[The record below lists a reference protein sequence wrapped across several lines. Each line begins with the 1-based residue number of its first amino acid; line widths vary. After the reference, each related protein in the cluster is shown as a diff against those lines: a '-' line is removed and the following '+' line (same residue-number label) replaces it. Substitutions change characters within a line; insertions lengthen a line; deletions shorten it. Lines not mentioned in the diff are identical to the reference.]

1 MTRDQ
6 LVLRCRALTRDF
18 SNTIFREQDIVDF
31 LNEGI
36 NRMKQRIT
44 QLKGMDHLV
53 ARQQEVNLLPVQY
66 HHLLSIYSVA
76 RCFGQDE
83 DHYRASTHMNEFEV
97 KLDGLKEDIEN
108 GTVVIVDPDGNVIE
122 GEYKMDYVD
131 LSAYWNVRKSSM
143 LLDDDVE

>member
-1 MTRDQ
+1 MTRDK
-6 LVLRCRALTRDF
+6 LVERTRSLARDF

-44 QLKGMDHLV
+44 QLKGMESLI
-53 ARQQEVNLLPVQY
+53 ARQQSPILLPEQY
-66 HHLLSIYSVA
+66 HHLLSVYSVA

-97 KLDGLKEDIEN
+97 KLDELKEAIEN
-108 GTVVIVDPDGNVIE
+108 GTVVIIDPDGNTVE
-122 GEYKMDYVD
+122 DEYKMDYVD
-131 LSAYWNVRKSSM
+131 LSAYWNVRKSAT